1 MGNAETKQSHARI
14 KPAHIL
20 LALDLGELSVRV
32 LWFLSV
38 SLMRR
43 RLFCLS
49 SDCDLSGKDGWK
61 TLDGDARPTFHLG
74 AGYPLSKH
82 RAQLTNESDGGG
94 SEERGWFQGVMMC
107 EGPSHSAII
116 TKLCLHFCLFF
127 FKI

>member
-1 MGNAETKQSHARI
+1 MGNTETKQSHARI
-14 KPAHIL
+14 KLTHIL
-20 LALDLGELSVRV
+20 LALDLGELSVRE

-49 SDCDLSGKDGWK
+49 SDCDSSGKDGWK
-61 TLDGDARPTFHLG
+61 TLDRDARPTFHLR

-82 RAQLTNESDGGG
+82 RAQLTNESDVGG

-107 EGPSHSAII
+107 EGAFTFRHNNKALSPFLS
-116 TKLCLHFCLFF
+116 FF
-127 FKI
+127 FFF